1 MFSAEDSRV
10 ESKKVQQVGD
20 QKLVCF
26 CLIAFNWTWKVLIDK
41 LVSQGTEAFQ
51 GLPWQP
57 KDSTALLGK
66 MAGKHGKE
74 L

>member
-26 CLIAFNWTWKVLIDK
+26 CLIAFN
-41 LVSQGTEAFQ
+41 
-51 GLPWQP
+51 
-57 KDSTALLGK
+57 
-66 MAGKHGKE
+66 
-74 L
+74 